1 MQRNRTTSRRWA
13 GAVLAAAAA
22 VAVVLGPTGATAA
35 PTTAAEAADLV
46 AQAGQELTVL
56 DEQVHEAEV
65 TVAGLQQAAADA
77 RAAADAA
84 YAEVARF
91 EPQLISI
98 AQTGYTS
105 GPTSGVAAFL
115 TSESAEDFVQQMTT
129 LDMIADHTD
138 QVLGAVSAARR
149 EAVAAQEQAEAAAA
163 QAEAALATLQEQQA
177 AVQARVDQYE
187 ADFTRLSAE
196 ERAVVTTTLAGPTIA
211 PPPVE
216 QVVARAPS
224 AGAGVIIEA
233 ALAQVGAPYVWGSS
247 GPNGFDCSGLTQFA
261 YAAAGVSLP
270 HSSRAQAG
278 MGVAVSR
285 AELQPG
291 DIVYFYSPVS
301 HVGIYIGNG
310 QMVHAR
316 TFGTPVSVTTVD
328 MRGYA
333 GARRIL

>member
-22 VAVVLGPTGATAA
+22 VAVVLGPTVATAA

-65 TVAGLQQAAADA
+65 TVAALQQAAADT
-77 RAAADAA
+77 RAVAEAA
-84 YAEVARF
+84 YAEVSRY

-129 LDMIADHTD
+129 LDMIAAHTD
-138 QVLGAVSAARR
+138 QLIGAVSTARR
-149 EAVAAQEQAEAAAA
+149 AASEAQEQAEAAAA
-163 QAEAALATLQEQQA
+163 QAEAALTTLREQQA
-177 AVQARVDQYE
+177 TVQARVDQYE
-187 ADFTRLSAE
+187 ADFARLTAE
-196 ERAVVTTTLAGPTIA
+196 ERTVVTTTLAGPALAMPTTLA
-211 PPPVE
+211 PPPS
-216 QVVARAPS
+216 AA
-224 AGAGVIIEA
+224 AGAVVEA
-233 ALAQVGAPYVWGSS
+233 ALAQVGDPYVWGSS
-247 GPNGFDCSGLTQFA
+247 GPNGFDCSGLTQFS
-261 YAAAGVSLP
+261 YAAAGISLP
-270 HSSRAQAG
+270 HSSRAQSS

-285 AELQPG
+285 GELQPG
-291 DIVYFYSPVS
+291 DVVYFYSPVS

-316 TFGTPVSVTTVD
+316 TFGSPVSVTTVD

>member
-1 MQRNRTTSRRWA
+1 MHRNRTTSRRWA
-13 GAVLAAAAA
+13 GAVLSAAAA
-22 VAVVLGPTGATAA
+22 VAVVLGPTGAAAA

-46 AQAGQELTVL
+46 AQAGQELTQL
-56 DEQVHEAEV
+56 DEQVHQAEV

-84 YAEVARF
+84 HAEVARY
-91 EPQLISI
+91 EPQLVAI
-98 AQTGYTS
+98 AQTGYTGAPSS
-105 GPTSGVAAFL
+105 GMAAFL

-129 LDMIADHTD
+129 LDMIASHTD
-138 QVLGAVSAARR
+138 SVIGAVSAARR
-149 EAVAAQEQAEAAAA
+149 QAEEARQQAEAAAG
-163 QAEAALATLQEQQA
+163 QAEAALATLHEQQA
-177 AVQARVDQYE
+177 AVQARVDEYE
-187 ADFTRLSAE
+187 ADFDRLTAE
-196 ERAVVTTTLAGPTIA
+196 ERAVVTVALAGPVID
-211 PPPVE
+211 PPNVA

-224 AGAGVIIEA
+224 ASAGAVIEA
-233 ALAQVGAPYVWGSS
+233 ALAQVGDPYVWGAS
-247 GPNGFDCSGLTQFA
+247 GPDGFDCSGLTSFA
-261 YAAAGVSLP
+261 YAAVGVSLP
-270 HSSRAQAG
+270 HSSRAQSS

-316 TFGTPVSVTTVD
+316 TYGTPVAVTSVD

>member
-22 VAVVLGPTGATAA
+22 VAVVLGPTAATAA
-35 PTTAAEAADLV
+35 PTTADEAADLV
-46 AQAGQELTVL
+46 AQAGQELTQL
-56 DEQVHEAEV
+56 DEQVHQAEL
-65 TVAGLQQAAADA
+65 TVAELEQAAADA
-77 RAAADAA
+77 RAAAVAA
-84 YAEVARF
+84 QAEVARY
-91 EPQLISI
+91 EPQLVAI
-98 AQTGYTS
+98 AQTGYTGGS
-105 GPTSGVAAFL
+105 TSGVAAFL
-115 TSESAEDFVQQMTT
+115 TSESAEDFIQQMTT
-129 LDMIADHTD
+129 LDMIAAHTD
-138 QVLGAVSAARR
+138 SVLVAVSAAQE
-149 EAVAAQEQAEAAAA
+149 EALAAQAEAEQAAA
-163 QAEAALATLQEQQA
+163 QAEAALATLREQQA
-177 AVQARVDQYE
+177 EVQGRVDQYE
-187 ADFTRLSAE
+187 ADFARLSAAE
-196 ERAVVTTTLAGPTIA
+196 QVQVTTSLGGPVLEVPTTLAA
-211 PPPVE
+211 PPS
-216 QVVARAPS
+216 AA
-224 AGAGVIIEA
+224 AGAVVEA
-233 ALAQVGAPYVWGSS
+233 ALAQVGDPYVWGAS

-301 HVGIYIGNG
+301 HVGLYIGNG

-316 TFGTPVSVTTVD
+316 THGQPVAVTTVD

>member
-22 VAVVLGPTGATAA
+22 VAVVLGPTPASAT
-35 PTTAAEAADLV
+35 PTTADEAADLV
-46 AQAGQELTVL
+46 AQAGQQLTQL
-56 DEQVHEAEV
+56 DEQVHQAEL
-65 TVAGLQQAAADA
+65 TVAELQQAAADA
-77 RAAADAA
+77 RAASDAA
-84 YAEVARF
+84 YTEVARY
-91 EPQLISI
+91 EPQLVAI
-98 AQTGYTS
+98 AQTGYTGRS
-105 GPTSGVAAFL
+105 TSSVAAFL

-129 LDMIADHTD
+129 LDMIAAHTD
-138 QVLGAVSAARR
+138 TVIGAVSAAR
-149 EAVAAQEQAEAAAA
+149 EQALAAQTQAEAAAA
-163 QAEAALATLQEQQA
+163 EAEAALATLEQQQA
-177 AVQARVDQYE
+177 DVQARVDEYE
-187 ADFTRLSAE
+187 ADFARLSAE
-196 ERAVVTTTLAGPTIA
+196 EQATVTTTLGGPVLE
-211 PPPVE
+211 PPPVA

-224 AGAGVIIEA
+224 EAAGAVVEA
-233 ALAQVGAPYVWGSS
+233 ALSQLGDPYVWGAS
-247 GPNGFDCSGLTQFA
+247 GPNGYDCSGLTQFA
-261 YAAAGVSLP
+261 YATVGISLP

-316 TFGTPVSVTTVD
+316 TFGQPVAVTTVD
-328 MRGYA
+328 MNGYA

>member
-22 VAVVLGPTGATAA
+22 VAVVLGPTTATAA
-35 PTTAAEAADLV
+35 PTTADEAADLV
-46 AQAGQELTVL
+46 AQTGQELTQL
-56 DEQVHEAEV
+56 DEQVHQAELTV
-65 TVAGLQQAAADA
+65 TELQQAAADA
-77 RAAADAA
+77 RVAAEAAD
-84 YAEVARF
+84 AEVARF
-91 EPQLISI
+91 EPQLVAIV
-98 AQTGYTS
+98 QTGFTS
-105 GPTSGVAAFL
+105 GSTSGVAAFL
-115 TSESAEDFVQQMTT
+115 TSDSAEDFIQQMTT
-129 LDMIADHTD
+129 LDMIAEHTD
-138 QVLGAVSAARR
+138 SVLVAVSAAR
-149 EAVAAQEQAEAAAA
+149 EQASAARTQAEAAAA
-163 QAEAALATLQEQQA
+163 EAEAALATLQQQQA
-177 AVQARVDQYE
+177 EVQARVDQYE
-187 ADFTRLSAE
+187 ADFARLSAA
-196 ERAVVTTTLAGPTIA
+196 ERAVVTTTLAGPVLEA
-211 PPPVE
+211 PPVA

-224 AGAGVIIEA
+224 EAAGAVVEA
-233 ALAQVGAPYVWGSS
+233 ALSQLGDPYVWGAS
-247 GPNGFDCSGLTQFA
+247 GPNGYDCSGLTQFA

-285 AELQPG
+285 GELQPG

-316 TFGTPVSVTTVD
+316 TFGQPVAVTTVD

>member
-22 VAVVLGPTGATAA
+22 VAVVLGPTSATAA
-35 PTTAAEAADLV
+35 PSTADEAAELV
-46 AQAGQELTVL
+46 AQAGQELTQL
-56 DEQVHEAEV
+56 DEQVYPAQL
-65 TVAGLQQAAADA
+65 TVAELQQAAADA
-77 RAAADAA
+77 RATADLA

-91 EPQLISI
+91 EPQLVAI

-105 GPTSGVAAFL
+105 GSTSGVAAFL
-115 TSESAEDFVQQMTT
+115 TSESAEDFIQQMTT
-129 LDMIADHTD
+129 LDMIAAHTD
-138 QVLGAVSAARR
+138 SILVEVSRARE
-149 EAVAAQEQAEAAAA
+149 EALAAQAQAEAAAA
-163 QAEAALATLQEQQA
+163 EAEAALATLTQQQGE
-177 AVQARVDQYE
+177 VQARVDQYE
-187 ADFTRLSAE
+187 ADFARLSAE
-196 ERAVVTTTLAGPTIA
+196 ERAAVMTELAGPVLAVPTSLA
-211 PPPVE
+211 PPPS
-216 QVVARAPS
+216 AA
-224 AGAGVIIEA
+224 AGAVVEA
-233 ALAQVGAPYVWGSS
+233 ALGQIGDPYVWGAS

-285 AELQPG
+285 GELQPG

-316 TFGTPVSVTTVD
+316 TFGQPVAVTSVD